1 LNWIIKKIFKNNFY
15 KKYMETIENNKK
27 NFQKAV
33 LYYEEELKKIRT
45 GRASSALVEDI
56 LVDYYGGKTSLK
68 QIASITIPEPRMIAI
83 APWNRDDLIS
93 IEKCIRESQ
102 LNFNPIN
109 DGQLVR
115 INIPDLT
122 EERRRELV
130 KTLNQKT
137 EDTRVSVRRIR
148 EDIWNEI
155 QKREDEGQISQDE
168 KFSDKEKLQKIVD
181 EYNQQIEKIR
191 SKKEEEIM
199 TI

>member
-1 LNWIIKKIFKNNFY
+1 
-15 KKYMETIENNKK
+15 
-27 NFQKAV
+27 
-33 LYYEEELKKIRT
+33 
-45 GRASSALVEDI
+45 
-56 LVDYYGGKTSLK
+56 
-68 QIASITIPEPRMIAI
+68 
-83 APWNRDDLIS
+83 
-93 IEKCIRESQ
+93 
-102 LNFNPIN
+102 
-109 DGQLVR
+109 LVR

>member
-1 LNWIIKKIFKNNFY
+1 
-15 KKYMETIENNKK
+15 MEAIENNKK
-27 NFQKAV
+27 NFQKAI
-33 LYYEEELKKIRT
+33 LHYGEELKKIRT

-68 QIASITIPEPRMIAI
+68 QIASITIPEPRTIAI

-93 IEKCIRESQ
+93 IEKGIRESQ

-109 DGQLVR
+109 DGQLIR
-115 INIPDLT
+115 INIPSLT

-137 EDTRVSVRRIR
+137 EDARVSVRRIR
-148 EDIWNEI
+148 EDIWNEV
-155 QKREDEGQISQDE
+155 QKKEDEGQISQDE
-168 KFSDKEKLQKIVD
+168 KFFAKEKLQKIVD